1 MQDTSASPVSSA
13 KSSRT
18 VGGKFKGKL
27 GKLVKFSSAQLIAL
41 LLLSGVIGLRFYDP
55 TALQMLRARTFDIF
69 QQIQPRQ
76 QTPGMV
82 TIVDVDEDSLQK
94 LGQWPWPRTM
104 IADILSRLTD
114 MEALAVGFDVV
125 FAEPDRMS
133 PQSLL
138 AELPSLPTEV
148 EQQLQNLPSHDTVF
162 ANAVRSSRVVLGQT
176 GMPYDRKLPD
186 DIPKTSVAVLGKGLG
201 VWVENHKTLLRNIPE
216 IDHAAL
222 GHGVFTVAA
231 ETDGV
236 VRRVPMILNVQGQY
250 FPSLSLELLRV
261 VAQQQSILVKV
272 RDDIGV
278 SEMRIRGLPPIRTDA
293 NGRVWVYY
301 SETNP
306 AQYLSAYKVLDGTAP
321 IDSVRNRII
330 LFGSSASGMLDIKST
345 PLNPFLPGVEVHAQ
359 ILENILT
366 QTQLVQPRDAAGVE
380 ITIVAVVGL
389 LLIVFLP
396 VLGARLTMGAFLL
409 TAIGILVWSWYNFTD
424 NRLLY
429 DPVYPLLAALLV
441 YVFLTYSSY
450 SREESQRRQVRT
462 AFSHYMSPALVERLA
477 EHPDQLK
484 LGGEMRDM
492 TLLFCD
498 VRGFTTISEQFDAQ
512 GLTSLINRFLT
523 PMTKIILDRQGT
535 IDKYMGDCIMAFWN
549 APLDDPLHH
558 RNACD
563 SALAMTQALS
573 ELNLALE
580 IDAKREGRK
589 HIPINIGIGINSGEV
604 CVGNMGSDQRFDYSV
619 LGDDVNLASRLEGQS
634 KTYGVTTVIGENTE
648 RQVRD
653 YAVLELDKIR
663 VKGKTIPVQIY
674 GLIGGRDLA
683 ENGAF
688 IAHKQQHQSMITAY
702 RSQDWQKA
710 VAHCNACRETEIG
723 RTIPGLYD
731 LYAERISE
739 FCKASPG
746 SDWDG
751 VFVATSK

>member
-1 MQDTSASPVSSA
+1 MQDASTSPA

-18 VGGKFKGKL
+18 VGGKYKGKF
-27 GKLVKFSSAQLIAL
+27 GKLFKFSSAQLIAL

-114 MEALAVGFDVV
+114 MGALAVGFDVV

-148 EQQLQNLPSHDTVF
+148 EQKLQDLPSHDTVF

-186 DIPKTSVAVLGKGLG
+186 NIPKTSVAVLGKGLD

-409 TAIGILVWSWYNFTD
+409 TAIGILLWSWYNFTD

-477 EHPDQLK
+477 ENPDQLK

-573 ELNLALE
+573 ELNVALE

-589 HIPINIGIGINSGEV
+589 HIPIHIGIGINSGEV

-688 IAHKQQHQSMITAY
+688 VAHKQQHQSMVAAY

-710 VAHCNACRETEIG
+710 VAHCNECRETEIG